1 MNHPASI
8 HLFPKKIRW
17 AAFAALLLFTTAI
30 QAIGGFNA
38 SNKSLLLHKQDEKP
52 RMFLICVIDSNDD
65 SIGVRCQEDLDGI
78 TYLFDEIA
86 DELDADMV
94 EPKVIS
100 GDQFSKAA
108 VRD

>member
-1 MNHPASI
+1 MPAFFMLNKLRAMNHSTSI

-17 AAFAALLLFTTAI
+17 VAFAALLLFTTAI
-30 QAIGGFNA
+30 HATSGLYAF
-38 SNKSLLLHKQDEKP
+38 NKSLLLHKHDEKP

-86 DELDADMV
+86 DELDVDMV
-94 EPKVIS
+94 
-100 GDQFSKAA
+100 
-108 VRD
+108 

>member
-1 MNHPASI
+1 MNHSTSI

-17 AAFAALLLFTTAI
+17 EAFAALLLFTTAI
-30 QAIGGFNA
+30 QATSSLCAFN
-38 SNKSLLLHKQDEKP
+38 KTLLLHKQDEKP
-52 RMFLICVIDSNDD
+52 RIFLICVIDSNDD

-86 DELDADMV
+86 DELDVDMI

-100 GDQFSKAA
+100 GEQFSKTA
-108 VRD
+108 VR